1 MVAGLAATRPL
12 SAASR
17 VRTAVVAGDPVSEAG
32 VAAQLRFRAE
42 VDLVVAEPAVV
53 VVVCEIVDGAAL
65 AAVRGARDA
74 RVVLVAAALDGAALL
89 AAVEAGVCGVVLR
102 AAATGERL
110 GAAVVAAA
118 SGEGTMPPDLLG
130 RLMAQVGNGSGGQA
144 PARGLTFGGLT
155 RRELEVLG
163 LLADGCSTGEVA
175 RRMAYSERTIK
186 NTIHDVTTRLQLR
199 NRTHAVAYA
208 VREGLI

>member
-1 MVAGLAATRPL
+1 MVAGLAVTRPT
-12 SAASR
+12 AATSR
-17 VRTAVVAGDPVSEAG
+17 VRTAVVASDPVSEAG
-32 VAAQLRFRAE
+32 VAAQLRFRTE
-42 VDLVVAEPAVV
+42 VDLVTTHPVVV
-53 VVVCEIVDGAAL
+53 VVVCENVDAAAL
-65 AAVRGARDA
+65 AAVRGARGA

-89 AAVEAGVCGVVLR
+89 AAVEAGVCGVVPR
-102 AAATGERL
+102 SAATGERL

-130 RLMAQVGNGSGGQA
+130 RLMAQVGSGSGGQA
-144 PARGLTFGGLT
+144 ASRGLTFGGLT
-155 RRELEVLG
+155 KRELEVLG